1 MMAYLNI
8 SEQSDG
14 LFVNPFPP
22 ARAVAGQPTELSQR
36 EWAIAW
42 LARKDGLNSIRD
54 EGRVGRLVRKI
65 FGIERK
71 NPLSDRR
78 LEALR
83 RVAVLS
89 WRYGY
94 NIAPSEITA
103 FLEAGYSE
111 RQYETLLT
119 RIRAESQLFRT
130 RMA

>member
-1 MMAYLNI
+1 MMAYLNVA
-8 SEQSDG
+8 EQSAG
-14 LFVNPFPP
+14 LFSNPFPP
-22 ARAVAGQPTELSQR
+22 ARVVAGQATELSKR
-36 EWAIAW
+36 EWSVAW
-42 LARKDGLNSIRD
+42 LARNDGLNSIRE
-54 EGRVGRLVRKI
+54 EGRLGRLFRQL

-71 NPLSDRR
+71 NPLSDSR

-83 RVAVLS
+83 RISVLS

-111 RQYETLLT
+111 RQYETLLN